1 MHQTLKFRSKRSNAM
16 LIYMADDSQ
25 VNHLFFLVHFIGLGS
40 YSHASRKTSAF
51 QTSVWSIEIFTIRS
65 CFSFCFRYIFFYFV
79 LERFEVN
86 DISEN
91 VQNISTEFYSIIRLG
106 FLFYIFQ
113 SNAFGAALFNGNLVV
128 SITSDE
134 KVSNIDS
141 AEKYD
146 DDKWHY
152 LTVTKVDKQ

>member
-1 MHQTLKFRSKRSNAM
+1 MYKTFLRSNST
-16 LIYMADDSQ
+16 LVFVIYGI
-25 VNHLFFLVHFIGLGS
+25 H
-40 YSHASRKTSAF
+40 
-51 QTSVWSIEIFTIRS
+51 
-65 CFSFCFRYIFFYFV
+65 
-79 LERFEVN
+79 
-86 DISEN
+86 
-91 VQNISTEFYSIIRLG
+91 
-106 FLFYIFQ
+106 IFQ

-128 SITSDE
+128 SITSDD

>member
-1 MHQTLKFRSKRSNAM
+1 M
-16 LIYMADDSQ
+16 
-25 VNHLFFLVHFIGLGS
+25 
-40 YSHASRKTSAF
+40 
-51 QTSVWSIEIFTIRS
+51 E
-65 CFSFCFRYIFFYFV
+65 
-79 LERFEVN
+79 
-86 DISEN
+86 
-91 VQNISTEFYSIIRLG
+91 
-106 FLFYIFQ
+106 YIFQ

>member
-1 MHQTLKFRSKRSNAM
+1 MKVYKTFLQSSSALVFV
-16 LIYMADDSQ
+16 IYHM
-25 VNHLFFLVHFIGLGS
+25 
-40 YSHASRKTSAF
+40 
-51 QTSVWSIEIFTIRS
+51 E
-65 CFSFCFRYIFFYFV
+65 
-79 LERFEVN
+79 
-86 DISEN
+86 
-91 VQNISTEFYSIIRLG
+91 
-106 FLFYIFQ
+106 YIFQ